1 MPMPTM
7 RARPQATIPPRPHSG
22 HARLTM
28 TEPDPVPPD
37 VAADAA
43 AAPTDPA
50 TPEAAAAATAP
61 ATAPATLTAQ
71 QCADELKQRFPALF
85 GGRILPLKLRIQ
97 ADIQLRA
104 PGVFSKPAL
113 SAFFRRYTGARA
125 YLQALVRS
133 PQRFDLDGA
142 PAGELSAEH
151 RQAAADELARRQQVM
166 QQRQVQEQVNEQA
179 QRAELEQQRRNRAR
193 LLRDF
198 EATTLTLPNFCV
210 LKGLAPD
217 ELPPLLE
224 QARAEAQAEAP
235 PPRPHP
241 QPPAPRQPAPRPP
254 ARRR

>member
-1 MPMPTM
+1 
-7 RARPQATIPPRPHSG
+7 
-22 HARLTM
+22 M
-28 TEPDPVPPD
+28 TEPDPASP
-37 VAADAA
+37 
-43 AAPTDPA
+43 DPA
-50 TPEAAAAATAP
+50 PAPPEAG

-97 ADIQLRA
+97 ADIQQRA
-104 PGVFSKPAL
+104 PGVFSMPAL

-166 QQRQVQEQVNEQA
+166 QQRQMQEQVNEQA
-179 QRAELEQQRRNRAR
+179 QQAELEQQRRNRAR

-235 PPRPHP
+235 PPPRPHP
-241 QPPAPRQPAPRPP
+241 QPPAPRKPTPRPP

>member
-1 MPMPTM
+1 
-7 RARPQATIPPRPHSG
+7 
-22 HARLTM
+22 M
-28 TEPDPVPPD
+28 TDPDPDPAPPD
-37 VAADAA
+37 AAL
-43 AAPTDPA
+43 
-50 TPEAAAAATAP
+50 AAAAAAAADTETDTETDTDTFNAP
-61 ATAPATLTAQ
+61 AATPAATTAGVPATLTAQ
-71 QCADELKQRFPALF
+71 QCAAELKQRFPALF

-97 ADIQLRA
+97 ADIQQRA

-166 QQRQVQEQVNEQA
+166 QQRQVQEQANEQA
-179 QRAELEQQRRNRAR
+179 QRAELEQQWRNRAR

-198 EATTLTLPNFCV
+198 EATTLTLPNFCA

-235 PPRPHP
+235 PPPRPQLQTP
-241 QPPAPRQPAPRPP
+241 TSRPPPRPP